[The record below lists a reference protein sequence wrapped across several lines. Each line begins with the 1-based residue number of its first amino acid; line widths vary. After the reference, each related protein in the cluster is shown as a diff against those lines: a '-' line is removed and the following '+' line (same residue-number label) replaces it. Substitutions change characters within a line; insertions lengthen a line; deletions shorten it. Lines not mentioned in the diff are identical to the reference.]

1 MISTTT
7 LIILQFVLIFLQI
20 GNEVMKMVSIKNEK

>member
-1 MISTTT
+1 MESTTT

-20 GNEVMKMVSIKNEK
+20 GNEVMKMVSLKNEK

>member
-20 GNEVMKMVSIKNEK
+20 GNEVMKMVSLKNEK

>member
-1 MISTTT
+1 MICTTT

>member
-1 MISTTT
+1 MVSTTT

-20 GNEVMKMVSIKNEK
+20 GNEVMKMVSLKNEK